1 MRAFLYINNIL
12 IKLLKK
18 SILIFH
24 WNVISLMFDVTI
36 DQERILFYIVWKW
49 LLNSIK
55 DFHNYYLEQK

>member
-1 MRAFLYINNIL
+1 
-12 IKLLKK
+12 
-18 SILIFH
+18 
-24 WNVISLMFDVTI
+24 MFDVTI